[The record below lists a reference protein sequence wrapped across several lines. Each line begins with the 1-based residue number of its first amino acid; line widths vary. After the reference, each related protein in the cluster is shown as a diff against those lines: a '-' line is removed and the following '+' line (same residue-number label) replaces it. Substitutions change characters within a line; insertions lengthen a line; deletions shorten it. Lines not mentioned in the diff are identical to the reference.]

1 MIGPAAFLPALLR
14 YGLPALGVVLL
25 VLAVRARVHAF
36 ADHHRTAGWEA
47 GVEAM
52 DTAWKTAVADHNAEV
67 RDYIASLGHSRDAY
81 RAAMKRARRDLRA
94 AREASAR
101 ELAERETTIANL
113 RGQIDATPPL
123 DTPGARERLPDHRL
137 QLHARADRAL
147 ADNRARER
155 GGGGDPAGP
164 AAPDAA
170 AGAPVQ
176 AGVPALAAR
185 PGLSLGGTEE
195 RAAILAAELAGVE
208 SRLIALRDWALQA
221 HADDLARWEAEQAR
235 REAVRGPPDAALS
248 DTP

>member
-123 DTPGARERLPDHRL
+123 DTPGARERLPARRV

-147 ADNRARER
+147 ADNRAGERGR
-155 GGGGDPAGP
+155 GGGSARPSSPDPATGSPVP
-164 AAPDAA
+164 A
-170 AGAPVQ
+170 GL
-176 AGVPALAAR
+176 PALAAHGDLR
-185 PGLSLGGTEE
+185 LGDAEQ

-208 SRLIALRDWALQA
+208 SRLIALRDWVMQA

-235 REAVRGPPDAALS
+235 REAVGAGPGIVE
-248 DTP
+248 